1 MKKAVIILLIFYIN
15 GYSQFIDPGKA
26 RGLFMSVAIGPR
38 IPISTFANSQNMGIG
53 INLEISYTDNEFIP
67 LFLYAKAGYEH
78 YPGSIDFYR
87 KTDYS
92 SLTTHAIPL
101 NAGLRLFLPPILE
114 NIVLLIPIIEA
125 GGSILIIEKSHQF
138 KMDSG
143 KSNFLEDDT
152 KAGFHIGAG
161 FSMFLIEVAATYN
174 YYPQYEYLAA
184 DVRLRIPIFIK
195 L

>member
-1 MKKAVIILLIFYIN
+1 MKKTLVLLLIFYIN
-15 GYSQFIDPGKA
+15 GYSQFMDPGKA
-26 RGLFMSVAIGPR
+26 RGLFMSIAIGPR
-38 IPISTFANSQNMGIG
+38 IPISSFSNSQIMGIG
-53 INLEISYTDNEFIP
+53 FNVEISYTDNEFIP

-87 KTDYS
+87 RTQYS
-92 SLTTHAIPL
+92 SITTNAIPL
-101 NAGLRLFLPPILE
+101 NAGFRLFFPPILE

-125 GGSILIIEKSHQF
+125 GGSYLIIEKSHQF

-143 KSNFLEDDT
+143 RNNYLEDNS
-152 KAGFHIGAG
+152 KVGFHIGGG
-161 FSMFLIEVAATYN
+161 FSMFLIELAGTYN
-174 YYPQYEYLAA
+174 YYPDYEYLSA